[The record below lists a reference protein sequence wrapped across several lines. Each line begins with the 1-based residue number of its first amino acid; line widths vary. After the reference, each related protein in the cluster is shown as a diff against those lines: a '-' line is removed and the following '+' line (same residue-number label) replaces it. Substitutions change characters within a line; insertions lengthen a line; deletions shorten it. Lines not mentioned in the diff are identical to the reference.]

1 MTNDIVADTLVSF
14 LKKIAPTP
22 VEVENERLKRLIDSK
37 INVETALFINRKI
50 GEYNMCGV
58 IDSIFTPTA
67 KLKSYYKKFAHEQD
81 PKYEAKCFKLIA
93 RIDRWK

>member
-1 MTNDIVADTLVSF
+1 MQNDF
-14 LKKIAPTP
+14 LINVLKAIAPTA
-22 VEVENERLKRLIDSK
+22 VEKEEHRLNHLIDAK

-58 IDSIFTPTA
+58 SDSIFTPTA
-67 KLKSYYKKFAHEQD
+67 KLKSYYKKFAHEQN

-93 RIDRWK
+93 RIERWR